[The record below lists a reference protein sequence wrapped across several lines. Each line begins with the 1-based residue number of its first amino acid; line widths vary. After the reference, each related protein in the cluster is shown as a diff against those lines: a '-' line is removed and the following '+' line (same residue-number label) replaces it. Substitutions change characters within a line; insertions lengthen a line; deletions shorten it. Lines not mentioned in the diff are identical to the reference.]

1 MTPVRWVTLAVVSV
15 ATAMLLLDVT
25 IVYVALPTIQADL
38 DASFTEMQW
47 VIDAYTVVL
56 AATLLAAGVLADR
69 LGRRAVFAAGLAI
82 FTLCS
87 ALCGLADSPLLLNLA
102 RGAQG
107 IGAAGMFAASLALL
121 AHEFQGHERGF
132 ALGVWGAIT
141 GVALAIG
148 PLLGG
153 LVVDGL
159 SWRWIF
165 LVNVPLGVALTVA
178 TLGVLPESRDRRP
191 GRPDLLGMVLFGAA
205 GFLAVLGLIRGNEE
219 GWGSAPILA
228 ALLGSALLLG
238 LFVVVELRTAAPML
252 PLELFR
258 VPAFSGTALVAFAQ
272 SIAIYPLLLFL
283 AIYLQRALG
292 FTPTET
298 GLRMLPMTVL
308 ILVVAPFSGKLT
320 DRLSLRVPLVAG
332 LTLFGVALLTI
343 HGVSPSDPWTRLLPG
358 LLLGGIAVGMISP
371 ALAAAMVS
379 VLPVERS
386 GLSSGIN
393 NTFRQ
398 LGIAIGIAGLGAI
411 FHHQAGQGATAP
423 DIIDGLN
430 DVVLVAAAVA
440 LLAAVVAWPL
450 LRGQRSTPPETA
462 TPRERPAGSAP
473 KRTSPA
479 LPGPAGSTR
488 TTRASPARRSRR

>member
-1 MTPVRWVTLAVVSV
+1 MTPARWITLTVVSV

-25 IVYVALPTIQADL
+25 IVYVALPTIQGDL

-82 FTLCS
+82 FTACS
-87 ALCGLADSPLLLNLA
+87 ALCGLAESALVLNLA

-121 AHEFQGHERGF
+121 AHEFQGRERGF

-165 LVNVPLGVALTVA
+165 LINVPLGIALIVA
-178 TLGVLPESRDRRP
+178 TLRVLPESRDRAP
-191 GRPDLLGMVLFGAA
+191 GRPDVAGMVLFGLA
-205 GFLAVLGLIRGNEE
+205 GFLAVLGLIRGSED

-228 ALLGSALLLG
+228 ALLGAAVLLG
-238 LFVVVELRTAAPML
+238 AFVVVERRAAAPML

-258 VPAFSGTALVAFAQ
+258 IPAFTGTALVAFAQ

-283 AIYLQRALG
+283 AIYLQQALG
-292 FTPTET
+292 FTPTQT
-298 GLRMLPMTVL
+298 GLWMLPMTVL
-308 ILVVAPFSGKLT
+308 ILIVAPFSGKLT

-332 LTLFGVALLTI
+332 LALFGVALLAI
-343 HGVSPSDPWTRLLPG
+343 HGVTPGDSWTRLLPG

-379 VLPVERS
+379 VLPVERG

-411 FHHQAGQGATAP
+411 FHHHAGEGATASGV
-423 DIIDGLN
+423 IDGLN

-440 LLAAVVAWPL
+440 LLAAAVAWPL
-450 LRGQRSTPPETA
+450 LRGQHSTAPQPDEQLQS
-462 TPRERPAGSAP
+462 PVDERPV
-473 KRTSPA
+473 A
-479 LPGPAGSTR
+479 LGD
-488 TTRASPARRSRR
+488 

>member
-1 MTPVRWVTLAVVSV
+1 MTPARWVTLTVVSV

-38 DASFTEMQW
+38 DASFTAMQW

-69 LGRRAVFAAGLAI
+69 LGRRAVFAAGLAV
-82 FTLCS
+82 FTVCS
-87 ALCGLADSPLLLNLA
+87 ALCGLAESALLLNLA

-107 IGAAGMFAASLALL
+107 LGAAGMFAASLALL
-121 AHEFQGHERGF
+121 AHEFQGRERGF

-165 LVNVPLGVALTVA
+165 LVNLPLGVALIIA
-178 TLGVLPESRDRRP
+178 TLRVVPESRDHHA
-191 GRPDLLGMVLFGAA
+191 GRLDVAGMVLFGAA
-205 GFLAVLGLIRGNEE
+205 AFLVVLGLIRGNEG

-228 ALLGSALLLG
+228 ALLGAGALLG
-238 LFVVVELRTAAPML
+238 LFVVVERRAAAPML

-258 VPAFSGTALVAFAQ
+258 VPAFTGTALVAFAQ

-283 AIYLQRALG
+283 AIYLQQALG

-298 GLRMLPMTVL
+298 GLRMLPMTIL
-308 ILVVAPFSGKLT
+308 ILVVAPFTGKLT
-320 DRLSLRVPLVAG
+320 NRLPLRVPLVAG
-332 LTLFGVALLTI
+332 LALFGIALLTI
-343 HGVSPSDPWTRLLPG
+343 HGGAPGDSWTRLLPG
-358 LLLGGIAVGMISP
+358 MVLGGIAVGLISP

-379 VLPVERS
+379 VLPVERG

-411 FHHQAGQGATAP
+411 FHHHAGEVPTVAG
-423 DIIDGLN
+423 IVGGLD

-440 LLAAVVAWPL
+440 LLAALVAWPL
-450 LRGQRSTPPETA
+450 LRGQYSTAPDADAEAGTEAEVAAAAAPGSGEPA
-462 TPRERPAGSAP
+462 TLGD
-473 KRTSPA
+473 
-479 LPGPAGSTR
+479 
-488 TTRASPARRSRR
+488 

>member
-1 MTPVRWVTLAVVSV
+1 MTPIRWITLAVVSV

-69 LGRRAVFAAGLAI
+69 HGRRAIFAAGLAI

-121 AHEFQGHERGF
+121 AHEFQGRERGF

-165 LVNVPLGVALTVA
+165 LVNVPLGVLLIVA
-178 TLGVLPESRDRRP
+178 TLGVLTESRDRHP

-205 GFLAVLGLIRGNEE
+205 AFLVVLGLIRGNED

-228 ALLGSALLLG
+228 ALVGAAVLLG
-238 LFVVVELRTAAPML
+238 AFVVVERRTTAPML

-283 AIYLQRALG
+283 AIYLQQALG
-292 FTPTET
+292 FTPTQT

-320 DRLSLRVPLVAG
+320 DRLPLRVPLVAG
-332 LTLFGVALLTI
+332 LALFGIALLTI

-450 LRGQRSTPPETA
+450 LRGQRATPPETELGEDPAA
-462 TPRERPAGSAP
+462 TPLGQPATLSD
-473 KRTSPA
+473 
-479 LPGPAGSTR
+479 
-488 TTRASPARRSRR
+488 